1 MFVVRSLGRSRSRGS
16 FEIDGAGVVSHL
28 EVVGERSVALFSAIA
43 SSARAAARAPPAAT
57 MVEKGKSR
65 KDEVVT
71 REYTI
76 HLHKRLH
83 GW

>member
-1 MFVVRSLGRSRSRGS
+1 VPLPDSK
-16 FEIDGAGVVSHL
+16 
-28 EVVGERSVALFSAIA
+28 
-43 SSARAAARAPPAAT
+43 AATAVT

>member
-1 MFVVRSLGRSRSRGS
+1 
-16 FEIDGAGVVSHL
+16 
-28 EVVGERSVALFSAIA
+28 
-43 SSARAAARAPPAAT
+43 
-57 MVEKGKSR
+57 MVDKGKSR

-83 GW
+83 SWYNLMGLFFFWFLFSFQAPTFVRLSLPPFQTLIS